1 MNFNLVSQANTW
13 RVLPLKDLTTIQC
26 VSVGKE
32 NLPEMVGTG
41 DDNEKPLFQA
51 FSARED
57 TFGCNFSP

>member
-1 MNFNLVSQANTW
+1 M
-13 RVLPLKDLTTIQC
+13 LPLKDLTTIQC